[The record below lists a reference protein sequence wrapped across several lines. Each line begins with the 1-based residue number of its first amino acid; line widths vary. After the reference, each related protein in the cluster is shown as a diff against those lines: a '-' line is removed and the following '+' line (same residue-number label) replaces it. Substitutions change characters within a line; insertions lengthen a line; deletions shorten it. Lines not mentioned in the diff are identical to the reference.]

1 MPTHTRWKSPNTHDT
16 PAHSAARYISN
27 PLKQQLPLSRMEN
40 WRFLLIQDSVKRQAV
55 GIWGCRSCKK
65 VIAGGAWTVAT
76 TTAATVRRYASTL
89 FSHIFGYFCSQ
100 KCLFVQYNSS
110 IARPDRG
117 IGPFHSRFLFYD
129 LCPTTFIVARMY
141 IESLWHATWTPSD
154 VLARNLSG
162 CG

>member
-89 FSHIFGYFCSQ
+89 FSHIFGWFLLTKMPICAVQ
-100 KCLFVQYNSS
+100 FV
-110 IARPDRG
+110 D
-117 IGPFHSRFLFYD
+117 
-129 LCPTTFIVARMY
+129 C
-141 IESLWHATWTPSD
+141 ATWQRHRPFSFAIPLLWSLSHHLYCRTH
-154 VLARNLSG
+154 VYRITMTRNMNTFRHVGS
-162 CG
+162 